1 MYYSLG
7 QKGRNK
13 KKGKHK
19 TKQKPAHDSIRTFYI
34 TYSWSITTASDKYL
48 EKVKKFFLES
58 MHCAEACLK

>member
-19 TKQKPAHDSIRTFYI
+19 TKQKLVHDSIRTFYI

-48 EKVKKFFLES
+48 EKVKKNFLGKYP
-58 MHCAEACLK
+58 LR